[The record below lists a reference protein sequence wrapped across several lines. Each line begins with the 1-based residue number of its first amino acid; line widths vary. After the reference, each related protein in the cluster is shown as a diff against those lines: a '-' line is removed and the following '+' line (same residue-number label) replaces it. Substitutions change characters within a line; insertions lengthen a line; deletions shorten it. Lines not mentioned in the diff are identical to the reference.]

1 MKPRPGRGGGGGR
14 HLQLGLPAAPGHRA
28 PQLLDVSPQQQL
40 LRRDRRLQP
49 RRPPRGPQATDAQAG
64 SPPLPSSL
72 PGTPMGVSV
81 CSPPTSAFQRLY
93 LLVISS
99 SRCSLGGW

>member
-1 MKPRPGRGGGGGR
+1 MQPCPGHEGRR

-28 PQLLDVSPQQQL
+28 PQLLEVGLQQQL

-49 RRPPRGPQATDAQAG
+49 RQPPRGPPATDAQAG
-64 SPPLPSSL
+64 SPPLPS
-72 PGTPMGVSV
+72 PPAGTPTGVSV

-93 LLVISS
+93 LLVISR